1 MKHMIFLA
9 FIVMLTGC
17 ASMVNDTRQ
26 DIRVQTQ
33 SPEGQTVA
41 DAQCTLSNARETLQ
55 SASDSTIKVRR
66 SGDDLLIRCTHPSYP
81 DANARAISR
90 VNKEMAGNAF
100 FLFGVGAALDHNL
113 GTGYTYPTW
122 IRPVFGQSLI
132 FDRRDEQGGT
142 PVSARRDGGKRA
154 DLPMSM

>member
-1 MKHMIFLA
+1 MKHIILSAFVLGLA
-9 FIVMLTGC
+9 GC
-17 ASMVNDTRQ
+17 ASVVNDTRQ

-33 SPEGQTVA
+33 SPDGQIVA
-41 DAQCTLSNARETLQ
+41 DAQCTLRNERETLQ
-55 SASDSTIKVRR
+55 SASDSVIKVRR
-66 SGDDLLIRCTHPSYP
+66 SSDDLLIRCTHPSYP

-90 VNKEMAGNAF
+90 ANKEMAGNAF

-132 FDRRDEQGGT
+132 FDRRDEQDGA
-142 PVSARRDGGKRA
+142 PVPPHRNRDQAR
-154 DLPMSM
+154 